1 MTRPGVAALTVA
13 VAGLCLFTQ
22 ASCDKAQNPLAPAS
36 TVLTL
41 TAVPSQ
47 IAISGEG
54 SRITVIGIKPDGN
67 PVNPGTQITLT
78 TNLGVLRPADGSCAS
93 AATVDIVAADSQGR
107 AVAQLCGNGRTG
119 DAEVTAGLTNVSG
132 GSEGGGMPAMV
143 TVSIGQTET
152 SQPTVIISAN
162 PSVVPVGGQSTITL
176 IGRNADNSPVQAGSR
191 IRLIADLGTLGCA
204 GAFACPGEGTNPC
217 NAACTNAQG
226 EAEATF
232 IAGDRSG
239 TGTVTAIL
247 GTSPEAT
254 EMISINAAIDS
265 LTLNVSPTSVTR
277 SDAGEE
283 VELEAILIDALGTP
297 LSGILVRFSTERGAL
312 DPLTQTTNAQGLA
325 TSTLTVTR
333 ADLQTIPANGTFTV
347 EASATSE
354 GETRTDSRDI
364 TVLGNP

>member
-119 DAEVTAGLTNVSG
+119 DAEVTARLTNVSG
-132 GSEGGGMPAMV
+132 GGEGGMPATV
-143 TVSIGQTET
+143 TVSIGQTDT
-152 SQPTVIISAN
+152 SQPNVIISAN
-162 PSVVPVGGQSTITL
+162 PSVIPVGGQSTITL
-176 IGRNADNSPVQAGSR
+176 IGRGADNTPVQAGSR
-191 IRLIADLGTLGCA
+191 IRLTVDLGTLRCTA
-204 GAFACPGEGTNPC
+204 SFACPGESTNPC
-217 NAACTNAQG
+217 NSVCTDAQG

-239 TGTVTAIL
+239 SGQVTAIL
-247 GTSPEAT
+247 GTSEPAMT
-254 EMISINAAIDS
+254 TIDINAAIDS
-265 LTLNVSPTSVTR
+265 LTLNVNPSNVSRNDTG
-277 SDAGEE
+277 DQ

-297 LSGILVRFSTERGAL
+297 LSGILVRFSSERGSL
-312 DPLTQTTNAQGLA
+312 DPLSATSNSQGIA

-333 ADLQTIPANGTFTV
+333 ADVQTIPANGTFTV

-354 GETRTDSRDI
+354 GETRTDSREI

>member
-1 MTRPGVAALTVA
+1 MIRPGVAALTVT

-22 ASCDKAQNPLAPAS
+22 ASCDKAQNPLAPAN

-78 TNLGVLRPADGSCAS
+78 TNLGALRPEGVSCAS
-93 AATVDIVAADSQGR
+93 SATVDIVEANDQGR

-119 DAEVTAGLTNVSG
+119 DAEVTARLTNVSG
-132 GSEGGGMPAMV
+132 GGEGGMPATVM
-143 TVSIGQTET
+143 VSIGQTET
-152 SQPTVIISAN
+152 SQPNVIISAN

-191 IRLIADLGTLGCA
+191 IRLIADLGTLRCSG
-204 GAFACPGEGTNPC
+204 FACPGESANPC
-217 NAACTNAQG
+217 NAACTDAQG
-226 EAEATF
+226 EAQATF

-247 GTSPEAT
+247 GTSEEAT
-254 EMISINAAIDS
+254 AMVDINAAIDS
-265 LTLNVSPTSVTR
+265 ITLNVSPTSVAR
-277 SDAGEE
+277 SDAG
-283 VELEAILIDALGTP
+283 VDVALEAILIDSLGNP
-297 LSGILVRFSTERGAL
+297 LSGVLVRFGTERGAL
-312 DPLTQTTNAQGLA
+312 DPLTATTNAQGIA

-333 ADLQTIPANGTFTV
+333 ADVQTIPANGTFTV

-354 GETRTDSRDI
+354 GQTRSDSREI